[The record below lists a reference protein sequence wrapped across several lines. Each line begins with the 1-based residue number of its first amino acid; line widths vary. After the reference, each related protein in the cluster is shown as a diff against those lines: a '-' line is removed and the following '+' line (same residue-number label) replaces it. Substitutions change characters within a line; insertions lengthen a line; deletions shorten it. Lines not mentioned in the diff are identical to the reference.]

1 MKISVLSAIATI
13 LSNIDFENKDAIMD
27 AINADLHRNDAVKA
41 AKAQVYA
48 DNWDFVRDVLAT
60 APNGATV
67 AEIFDSLDGKVG
79 SDFTKGKLTYAL
91 SHQWADRVVKTTGKV
106 NTYTLKV

>member
-1 MKISVLSAIATI
+1 MKISTLSTIASV
-13 LSNIDFENKDAIMD
+13 LSNIDFENKDAIME

-48 DNWDFVRDVLAT
+48 DNWDAVRDVLAT
-60 APNGATV
+60 APQGATV
-67 AEIFDSLDGKVG
+67 AEIFDSLGGKVG

-91 SHQWADRVVKTTGKV
+91 GHQWADRVVKTEGKV
-106 NTYTLKV
+106 NTYALKA